1 MAEHLLQ
8 VGEAMAK
15 AGVGTAEQTIAI
27 YEKAKAIW
35 DRECGEGHVSTARCL
50 AGIAGRYIA
59 KGTQFNSQ
67 DDLQKGLEYGQ
78 QGLAVAER
86 AGKGEGIE
94 AESALLWIGEAHFKL
109 KQYDEALEHRERRLR
124 LLLAHFGEEGAKK
137 EARVAEAYKDVGDV
151 YAQGR
156 GDFDRALEY
165 YTKAV
170 PVAEEATGKLSHTTG
185 MLCRTTGVAYYQQQR
200 YAEAVPWFERAVA
213 AYTFTHGAEN
223 EQYTKRAVQQLER
236 AKQQGA
242 AQQQV

>member
-8 VGEAMAK
+8 VGEAMDK
-15 AGVGTAEQTIAI
+15 AGVGTDEQQIAI
-27 YEKAKAIW
+27 FEKAKAIW

-50 AGIAGRYIA
+50 AGIAGRYNA
-59 KGTQFNSQ
+59 Q
-67 DDLQKGLEYGQ
+67 DDYQKGLEYGQ

-94 AESALLWIGEAHFKL
+94 AESALLWIGEAHYGL
-109 KQYDEALEHRERRLR
+109 EQYDEALQHRERRLR

-137 EARVAEAYKDVGDV
+137 EARVAEAYRAVGDV
-151 YAQGR
+151 YNGGL

-185 MLCRTTGVAYYQQQR
+185 LLC
-200 YAEAVPWFERAVA
+200 
-213 AYTFTHGAEN
+213 
-223 EQYTKRAVQQLER
+223 
-236 AKQQGA
+236 
-242 AQQQV
+242 

>member
-8 VGEAMAK
+8 VGEAMSK
-15 AGVGTAEQTIAI
+15 AAVGTAEQTIAI

-59 KGTQFNSQ
+59 NAKSAEGY
-67 DDLQKGLEYGQ
+67 QKGLEYGQ

-94 AESALLWIGEAHFKL
+94 AESALNQVGEAHFWL
-109 KQYDEALEHRERRLR
+109 EQYDEALQHRERRLR
-124 LLLAHFGEEGAKK
+124 LLLAHFSEEGAKK
-137 EARVAEAYKDVGDV
+137 EARVAEAYMLVGDV
-151 YAQGR
+151 YNFGR

-185 MLCRTTGVAYYQQQR
+185 LLCAQIGVGYFNRQR
-200 YAEAVPWFERAVA
+200 YAEAVPWYERAVA

-223 EQYTKRAVQQLER
+223 EQYTKTAER
-236 AKQQGA
+236 YVEMAKEGA
-242 AQQQV
+242 RQ

>member
-15 AGVGTAEQTIAI
+15 AGVGTAEQIIAI
-27 YEKAKAIW
+27 FEKAKAIW

-59 KGTQFNSQ
+59 PGSKQ
-67 DDLQKGLEYGQ
+67 DFQKGLEYGQ

-94 AESALLWIGEAHFKL
+94 AESALLWIGEAHYWL
-109 KQYDEALEHRERRLR
+109 EQYDEALQHRERRLR

-137 EARVAEAYKDVGDV
+137 EARVAQAYRAVGDV
-151 YAQGR
+151 YNFGR

-165 YTKAV
+165 YTKGV
-170 PVAEEATGKLSHTTG
+170 PVAEELPRPPMDQAP
-185 MLCRTTGVAYYQQQR
+185 RR
-200 YAEAVPWFERAVA
+200 PR
-213 AYTFTHGAEN
+213 
-223 EQYTKRAVQQLER
+223 
-236 AKQQGA
+236 
-242 AQQQV
+242 